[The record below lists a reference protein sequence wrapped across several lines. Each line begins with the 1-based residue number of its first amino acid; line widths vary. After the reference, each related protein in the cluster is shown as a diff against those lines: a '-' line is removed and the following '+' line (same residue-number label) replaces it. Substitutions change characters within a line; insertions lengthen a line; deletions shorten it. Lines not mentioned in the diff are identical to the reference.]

1 MHKIRAP
8 VLDGGEKVVCM
19 YTHRQIWAAIDA
31 LADRRGWSIGRLAV
45 TAGLD
50 PTSLNPS
57 KRLGIGA
64 KPRWPST
71 ETLCK
76 LLSASNTSFSSF
88 AEMVEEAASQEGK
101 RGGRPRGTPVPAM
114 EPKSR
119 GVSRR

>member
-1 MHKIRAP
+1 MQKYLSSLAKLGHGSTRHPFDAKKHKIRVP
-8 VLDGGEKVVCM
+8 SFRGGEKVASM

-31 LADRRGWSIGRLAV
+31 LAERRGWSIGRLAV

-76 LLSASNTSFSSF
+76 LLSASNTSFSTF
-88 AEMVEEAASQEGK
+88 ADMV
-101 RGGRPRGTPVPAM
+101 
-114 EPKSR
+114 
-119 GVSRR
+119 